1 MSIVSVPRRL
11 VVRPPSTPGR
21 TSGRV
26 ASRQAVRRARLVR
39 ISLMTPAVFVVIAL
53 ILVGSLIMA
62 NERQMQIGSLQRQ
75 LMDAQANYAQSVD
88 DFTRAAA
95 PERIATAAGS
105 MHLTVPKQV
114 IQIQAAPL
122 NVPLGLPKIR
132 GGSSVVS
139 RVVTSTHL
147 VIASPASP
155 SR

>member
-1 MSIVSVPRRL
+1 MSIISVPRRL
-11 VVRPPSTPGR
+11 VVRPQTAPGR
-21 TSGRV
+21 TTGR
-26 ASRQAVRRARLVR
+26 AAQRQAARRARIVR
-39 ISLMTPAVFVVIAL
+39 ISLLTPAAFIVVVVV
-53 ILVGSLIMA
+53 LVGALIMA

-75 LMDAQANYAQSVD
+75 LLDAQANYAQSVD

-95 PERIATAAGS
+95 PERIATAAGNL
-105 MHLTVPKQV
+105 HLTVPKQV

-139 RVVTSTHL
+139 RVVTSTQL

-155 SR
+155 NQ